1 MQKHLSKIMQSFV
14 VFPILTASFALNPV
28 SGVTAGFPTAAAIFS
43 DQNRT
48 LSSETAANQQLDL
61 EKKAAKVDAFF
72 AQYDRP
78 AEGYGLALVK
88 AAQKYGLPDYSI
100 AAILQVESSGLAHS
114 CPNNKANGF
123 GYGSCDG
130 VHFDSVEEAI
140 DTVAK
145 TLAGKSA
152 PTARFYEGKDF
163 TTRLNVYNGY
173 ANSKYVMNINWVM
186 DKIDNM
192 NTTPDVAMAN

>member
-1 MQKHLSKIMQSFV
+1 M
-14 VFPILTASFALNPV
+14 
-28 SGVTAGFPTAAAIFS
+28 
-43 DQNRT
+43 
-48 LSSETAANQQLDL
+48 
-61 EKKAAKVDAFF
+61 
-72 AQYDRP
+72 
-78 AEGYGLALVK
+78 
-88 AAQKYGLPDYSI
+88 
-100 AAILQVESSGLAHS
+100 
-114 CPNNKANGF
+114 
-123 GYGSCDG
+123 
-130 VHFDSVEEAI
+130 HFDSVEEAI